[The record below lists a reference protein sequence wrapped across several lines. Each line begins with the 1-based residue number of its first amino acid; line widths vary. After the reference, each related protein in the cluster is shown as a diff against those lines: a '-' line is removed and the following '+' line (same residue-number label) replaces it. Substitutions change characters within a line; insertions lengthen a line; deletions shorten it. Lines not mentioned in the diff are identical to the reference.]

1 MLGKSVLKCV
11 SISMY
16 RYTHTVH
23 TRAAHAY
30 LHTYRNVYIYI
41 IIYIYIHTYIHTY
54 IYIYIYTLKSPR

>member
-23 TRAAHAY
+23 TLAAHAY

-41 IIYIYIHTYIHTY
+41 IIYIHTNNT
-54 IYIYIYTLKSPR
+54 